1 MYRIATFMVM
11 VLAISL
17 GLLVGTLNHQPVV
30 TDLLWIQL
38 QWPLGLALLAALA
51 VGLVI
56 GLTLTWMFATLPLR
70 MQLKKASRQHAADV
84 QGLERPHD

>member
-1 MYRIATFMVM
+1 MYRIAFLIVM
-11 VLAISL
+11 VLAIAL

-38 QWPLGLALLAALA
+38 HWPLGLVLLAALA
-51 VGLVI
+51 LGLVI
-56 GLTLTWMFATLPLR
+56 GLALTWMFATMPLR

-84 QGLERPHD
+84 QELERSHD

>member
-1 MYRIATFMVM
+1 MYRIAFLIVM
-11 VLAISL
+11 VLAIAL

-38 QWPLGLALLAALA
+38 HWPLGLVLLAALA
-51 VGLVI
+51 LGLVI
-56 GLTLTWMFATLPLR
+56 GLALTWMFATMPLR

-84 QGLERPHD
+84 QGLERSHD